1 MFKNYFITAY
11 RYLTRQLGY
20 TTLNVIGLTFGMTC
34 FLLIAL
40 YVVDELSYDSF
51 HKDADQIYR
60 IIETKTSGDGKQTKT
75 GTVAYNISAQGE
87 KNFPQIVASTR
98 AFGMGRANMSN
109 PANNNIFYSDF
120 WMCD

>member
-1 MFKNYFITAY
+1 MIKSYFVTAY
-11 RYLTRQLGY
+11 RYLTRQPGY
-20 TTLNVIGLTFGMTC
+20 SLLNITGLTFGMIC

-40 YVVDELSYDSF
+40 YVVDELSFDAFHMDS
-51 HKDADQIYR
+51 DRIYR
-60 IIETKTSGDGKQTKT
+60 VIETKTSGDGEQTKT

-109 PANNNIFYSDF
+109 PANNYVFYDDF
-120 WMCD
+120 